1 MNIRKNSPLR
11 VINRDVYVK
20 NHENKGKLER

>member
-1 MNIRKNSPLR
+1 MNVRENSPLH

-20 NHENKGKLER
+20 NQENKGKLER